1 MNMKILKPILL
12 LLLSLSAYSQANYYV
27 SPTGNNANNG
37 SLSSPWKT
45 IQHALNTVPTNS
57 VINVLTGVYTEKLRI
72 PINGITLKNQT
83 GNSPIIDAKGIT
95 IQEPIIDIIDK
106 NNITIDGFELR
117 NNIQNN
123 AQAVSIT
130 GTSSNV
136 TVKNCK
142 IHDIHFSS
150 DPNQVPTSTTNALGI
165 VAYGTNSTTAITNL
179 KISNNQ
185 IYQCRLGF
193 SEGIAVRGN
202 VDGFEV
208 SNNLIYDLTNI
219 GINLAGSQSRT
230 SPSVYDQARN
240 GIVKKNTVHDC
251 LSPIAT
257 SAGIYVDGGKL
268 IIIEN
273 NTSYHNGYG
282 IEVGCENKGRVT
294 DAIKVRSNIVY
305 DNKNN
310 GIALGGYGFPDN
322 SGKVTNSTITNN
334 TTYFNDYSNS
344 GSGELYLSYSENT
357 VIENNIFYPSTKNKI
372 GFTELTQPSI
382 VFDYNAFYSDSGN
395 VTINWKGTAY
405 LNFSSFVTGSNTNKN
420 SLLKNPNFV
429 LPNITNPNFHI
440 QANSPCINTGNPS
453 YVVGANEFDI
463 DNQARTN
470 GGRIDCGAD
479 EFTALGVNDFNRQ
492 AVNVFPNP
500 VDDRVT
506 IQTNSDA
513 VFNVEIFNQLGQI
526 VYKKAGFENEN
537 FNTSELKTG
546 IYILRVFNEDFQF
559 TDQIIKR

>member
-1 MNMKILKPILL
+1 LL

-45 IQHALNTVPTNS
+45 IQYALNNVATNS
-57 VINVLTGVYTEKLRI
+57 IINVFTGVYTEKLRI

-130 GTSSNV
+130 GTSSSV

-150 DPNQVPTSTTNALGI
+150 DPNQTPTGSTNALGI

-208 SNNLIYDLTNI
+208 SDNLIYDLTNI

-357 VIENNIFYPSTKNKI
+357 IIENNIFYPSTKNKI

-546 IYILRVFNEDFQF
+546 IYVLRVFNEDFQF